1 MPIDPDDRRTP
12 PPPPPSRGPRDPDRV
27 PMGSQPTGP
36 NDPDNRDSS
45 NYNPDR
51 RQGSPSHPGL
61 PANPTNAQIREYD
74 SWWYKSGAIWSGYM
88 FANPEAA
95 TFIKEQAWLYRQNPD
110 QVINQFM
117 ANGFNQPAW
126 RTDSSNGPGSR
137 GPGGGGGASKEQQ
150 YGQAF
155 AAVKNMAST
164 LGLQLDDD
172 AMRSLSK
179 VVIDAS
185 WSNDQVMDYL
195 APGATNTTT
204 AGSITAGV
212 DEIKARAA
220 QQLLT
225 ISDATAREWSTK
237 IASGEMTMA
246 AVSSMFQQQATLRY
260 GWAAD
265 QINQG
270 ISVRDMMLPMRD
282 RLASELEMAPEGVD
296 VMDSKWLSMMQTTD
310 EQGTTRI
317 ATENEMVRRARET
330 TEWRSTRAAST
341 ETANASSML
350 MRIFGG

>member
-1 MPIDPDDRRTP
+1 M
-12 PPPPPSRGPRDPDRV
+12 
-27 PMGSQPTGP
+27 
-36 NDPDNRDSS
+36 
-45 NYNPDR
+45 
-51 RQGSPSHPGL
+51 
-61 PANPTNAQIREYD
+61 
-74 SWWYKSGAIWSGYM
+74 
-88 FANPEAA
+88 AA
-95 TFIKEQAWLYRQNPD
+95 
-110 QVINQFM
+110 
-117 ANGFNQPAW
+117 
-126 RTDSSNGPGSR
+126 
-137 GPGGGGGASKEQQ
+137 
-150 YGQAF
+150 
-155 AAVKNMAST
+155 T

-185 WSNDQVMDYL
+185 WANDQVMDYL

-212 DEIKARAA
+212 DEIKTRAA
-220 QQLLT
+220 SQLLT

-282 RLASELEMAPEGVD
+282 RLAAELEMAPEGVD
-296 VMDSKWLSMMQTTD
+296 VMDPKWLSMMQTTD

-317 ATENEMVRRARET
+317 ATENEMVRRARAT